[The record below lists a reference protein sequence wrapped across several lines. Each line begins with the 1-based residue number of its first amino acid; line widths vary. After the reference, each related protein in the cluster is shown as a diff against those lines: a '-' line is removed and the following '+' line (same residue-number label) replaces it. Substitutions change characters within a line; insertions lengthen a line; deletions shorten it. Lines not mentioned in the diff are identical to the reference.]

1 LSTNRQINRFLPFA
15 DRLFSYQKEWL
26 RPDLFAGLTPAA
38 VVIPN
43 ADEQAPGMQSRVYE
57 FQIANGRLLRP
68 AQEDFPTE
76 YATRADVALPR
87 LMICRLSGSL
97 YYANAESLMNEILSL
112 VRDASSTLRSFIL
125 RFDSIDDVDC
135 VAAKMLMELADRMAR
150 EQVAL
155 VFAGVSQEVEDLLSD
170 FGVVQAFGSDK
181 VFTSIDTALA
191 AFEHLHLTPNSCR
204 RMA

>member
-191 AFEHLHLTPNSCR
+191 AFEHLHLTPNRCR
-204 RMA
+204 RMS